1 MNVPEGFKQTEVGV
15 IPQDWE
21 VVALGELTE
30 KVGSGIT
37 PTGGQRVYKE
47 DGRPFMRSQN
57 VGWGSLLLDDVA
69 FIDDAIHATFL
80 STEIQLHDVFLNIT
94 GASIGRSAIA
104 DSRVVFGNVNQH
116 VCIIRTDNSKLSP
129 RFLNYFLLSAN
140 GQMQIDIFQ
149 AGGNR
154 QGLNF
159 SQVRSIRIAKP
170 KNIKEQ
176 TAIAAALSDM
186 DALIEGVEK
195 LLEKKRRIKQGA
207 MQELL
212 TGKKRVSGFESKK
225 GFQQTEV
232 GVIPKDWGLTSLM
245 EHIAALDAGVSV
257 NSVDEKLSVLGHSES
272 VLKTSCVYNG
282 YFYPEECKKILPK
295 DVSRAKLTP
304 KKNSII
310 ISRMNTPT
318 LVGECGFIANNYPSL
333 FLPDRL
339 WQTSFKNDANINARW
354 LAYILSF
361 GEISKS
367 IKEIATGTSDTMKNI
382 AKNALL
388 KVKIPY
394 PTKSEQTSI
403 AAILSDMDAEI
414 EQLEAQLTK
423 YRQLKTGMMQELLTG
438 KKRLV

>member
-15 IPQDWE
+15 IPKDWE

-47 DGRPFMRSQN
+47 GGRPFMRSQN

-176 TAIAAALSDM
+176 TAIAAALGDM

-212 TGKKRVSGFESKK
+212 TGRTRLRGYSKK
-225 GFQQTEV
+225 WETKKLGDI
-232 GVIPKDWGLTSLM
+232 VILYR
-245 EHIAALDAGVSV
+245 EHIVPSKNPEQMFVHFSLPAFDAGRVPVVEIGSAIKSNKFRVPQYAVLVS
-257 NSVDEKLSVLGHSES
+257 KLNPRIPRIWTSEEI
-272 VLKTSCVYNG
+272 
-282 YFYPEECKKILPK
+282 P
-295 DVSRAKLTP
+295 A
-304 KKNSII
+304 NSIA
-310 ISRMNTPT
+310 STEF
-318 LVGECGFIANNYPSL
+318 LVLLPSKQTNRK
-333 FLPDRL
+333 FLHFVCSSPVFCEKME
-339 WQTSFKNDANINARW
+339 S
-354 LAYILSF
+354 S
-361 GEISKS
+361 
-367 IKEIATGTSDTMKNI
+367 ATGTTGSHQRMNPKESLEISLDIPSDF
-382 AKNALL
+382 
-388 KVKIPY
+388 
-394 PTKSEQTSI
+394 SEQVAI
-403 AAILSDMDAEI
+403 AAILSDMDSEI
-414 EQLEAQLTK
+414 EELETQLTK